1 MPGIQVLRGFGR
13 KIATLSSH
21 SATHRK
27 LPKSIQ
33 KVYKKAFPA
42 TQSICFS
49 PCQVGSLK
57 YRFRSDA
64 LTVGGARAW
73 LRRSL
78 ILRVDANLPGSRS
91 RGGWKWSHQLAQVLI
106 KGWQGRDVDLG
117 KAEEEAFETAFVVVM
132 RGS

>member
-1 MPGIQVLRGFGR
+1 M
-13 KIATLSSH
+13 
-21 SATHRK
+21 
-27 LPKSIQ
+27 
-33 KVYKKAFPA
+33 
-42 TQSICFS
+42 
-49 PCQVGSLK
+49 
-57 YRFRSDA
+57 
-64 LTVGGARAW
+64 GGARAW

-132 RGS
+132 REKASTTCRVWDSLCRGYFVST